1 MRKLGLLFVFG
12 LSAVVLSSLGN
23 VREVAAQATP
33 TVKSSCAV
41 GSLRP
46 LGLLLREKIKAQ
58 YIAAGHK
65 NVFAFVGIKQG
76 RSQLTPVTF
85 ANIQGISGVTVSAD
99 GSTVQIG
106 AGTTPVELACN
117 MELSVLI
124 KVSYLPAGSQGPRK
138 TVSTTQKMNFSGY
151 LR

>member
-1 MRKLGLLFVFG
+1 MRKLGLLVFAC
-12 LSAVVLSSLGN
+12 SAVALLLGH
-23 VREVAAQATP
+23 VHEAAAEATP

-46 LGLLLREKIKAQ
+46 LSLLLREKIKSQ
-58 YIAAGHK
+58 YLAAGHK
-65 NVFAFVGIKQG
+65 SVIAFVGIKQA
-76 RSQLTPVTF
+76 RSQLAPVTF

-99 GSTVQIG
+99 GSSVQIG

-117 MELSVLI
+117 MELSVQI
-124 KVSYLPAGSQGPRK
+124 KVSYLPAGTQGPRK
-138 TVSTTQKMNFSGY
+138 TVNATQKMNFAGY